1 MLLWTSLEN
10 VQSHLKKNLDVSSSF
25 APNVTASTSSGSVD
39 QTPSK
44 GLAIKEPTPL
54 QSCRLPTDTWFMCPT
69 GCEKMPYEKLFQ
81 SGQKFSKNVWQRWCD
96 LQTSFRESLGIFGK
110 WSKIFGKWSA
120 MLVWPTRHLKCM
132 TQKKVYAYLKGLPKY
147 RRVAFFFLKYLFS
160 F

>member
-1 MLLWTSLEN
+1 MGRSIKHR
-10 VQSHLKKNLDVSSSF
+10 V
-25 APNVTASTSSGSVD
+25 
-39 QTPSK
+39 K
-44 GLAIKEPTPL
+44 GLAIREPTPL

-132 TQKKVYAYLKGLPKY
+132 TQKKFILIWK
-147 RRVAFFFLKYLFS
+147 AFQNTEEWRFS
-160 F
+160 FWNIFFRFRDIDVFILCKLDQWWCHNTATEKW